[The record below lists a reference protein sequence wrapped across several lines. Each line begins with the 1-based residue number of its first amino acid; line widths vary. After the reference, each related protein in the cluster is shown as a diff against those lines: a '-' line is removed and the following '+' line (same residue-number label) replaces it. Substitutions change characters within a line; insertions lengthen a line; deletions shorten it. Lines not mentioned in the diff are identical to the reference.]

1 MLLFEIDL
9 SPLILHFATM
19 EISVSSF
26 YFFLT
31 VCTCIVYSLIS

>member
-9 SPLILHFATM
+9 SALILNFVTI

-26 YFFLT
+26 YFFFT
-31 VCTCIVYSLIS
+31 VCTYIAL